1 MEQRIQEIVSY
12 WQEHVQED
20 YLLDELNHMTDE
32 EKIDAFYQDLK
43 FGTGGLRGILKVGP
57 ACMNLYVVKR
67 ATLGVV
73 SYILKKIRRNRRKVV
88 IGYDTRHR
96 SKEFAQLTAQVLS
109 AFDIDVYMFQE
120 PLPTPCVS
128 RNRRKVVI
136 GYDTR
141 HRSKEFAQLTAQVLS
156 AFDIDV
162 YMFQEPLP
170 TPCVSFAIRALQ
182 ACMGI
187 MITASHN
194 PAIYNGYK
202 VYGQDGCQ
210 ITNGIA
216 KEIYQEILQHDYFE
230 DIPDAQSE
238 KIIDIPEEVLNA
250 YFDQV
255 LSQQVQTIDSKSL
268 KIVYTPLYGTGRK
281 PVQEVLKR
289 AGFKNVSIVKEQ
301 EMPNG
306 DFPTCPKPNPEE
318 YTPLYGTGRK
328 PVQEVLKR
336 AGFKNVS
343 IVKEQEMPNGDFPTC
358 PKPNPEE
365 EQALA
370 LAICQAQQEQADIVL
385 ATDPDCDRVSIAVKQ
400 KDTYVI
406 LSANELGCLLLD
418 YICAYSQNVENKVF
432 LKTIVTTDLSEMI
445 ASHYHVRTINT
456 LTGFKYIG
464 EQISLLEKAGKE
476 DQFLFGFEE
485 SCGFLKGSY
494 VRDKDAVVAS
504 LLICEMAAF
513 YKTQNQTLSMKNQEL
528 YQRYQTCLNT
538 QSSYKLEG
546 AKGKEHMDQI
556 MEAFRYEIQM
566 IGKESIVLKKDYK
579 QGIDHLPPS
588 NVIKLYLSNNA
599 SIVLRPSGTEPKLKV
614 YYSILADDME
624 ICHQIQKPL
633 EDAISK
639 IITNYQ

>member
-128 RNRRKVVI
+128 
-136 GYDTR
+136 
-141 HRSKEFAQLTAQVLS
+141 
-156 AFDIDV
+156 
-162 YMFQEPLP
+162 
-170 TPCVSFAIRALQ
+170 FAIRALQ

-238 KIIDIPEEVLNA
+238 KIVDIPEEVLNT

-255 LSQQVQTIDSKSL
+255 LSQQVQIVDPRSL

-301 EMPNG
+301 EMP
-306 DFPTCPKPNPEE
+306 D
-318 YTPLYGTGRK
+318 
-328 PVQEVLKR
+328 
-336 AGFKNVS
+336 
-343 IVKEQEMPNGDFPTC
+343 GDFPTC

-365 EQALA
+365 EKALA
-370 LAICQAQQEQADIVL
+370 LAIKQAQQEQADIVL

-418 YICAYSQNVENKVF
+418 YICAYSQNIENKVF

-464 EQISLLEKAGKE
+464 EQIYLLEKEGKE

-528 YQRYQTCLNT
+528 YQRYQTCLNM

-546 AKGKEHMDQI
+546 AKGKEYMDQI

>member
-96 SKEFAQLTAQVLS
+96 SKEFA
-109 AFDIDVYMFQE
+109 
-120 PLPTPCVS
+120 
-128 RNRRKVVI
+128 R
-136 GYDTR
+136 
-141 HRSKEFAQLTAQVLS
+141 LTAQVLS

-238 KIIDIPEEVLNA
+238 KIVDIPEEVLNT

-255 LSQQVQTIDSKSL
+255 LSQQVQIVDPRSL

-301 EMPNG
+301 EMP
-306 DFPTCPKPNPEE
+306 D
-318 YTPLYGTGRK
+318 
-328 PVQEVLKR
+328 
-336 AGFKNVS
+336 
-343 IVKEQEMPNGDFPTC
+343 GDFPTC

-365 EQALA
+365 EKALA
-370 LAICQAQQEQADIVL
+370 LAIKQAQQEQADIVL

-418 YICAYSQNVENKVF
+418 YICAYSQNIENKVF

-464 EQISLLEKAGKE
+464 EQIYLLEKEGKE

-528 YQRYQTCLNT
+528 YQRYQTCLNM

-546 AKGKEHMDQI
+546 AKGKEYMDQI

>member
-1 MEQRIQEIVSY
+1 MEQRIQEKVSY
-12 WQEHVQED
+12 WQEHVQEG
-20 YLLDELNHMTDE
+20 YLLDELNHMTEE

-67 ATLGVV
+67 ATLGVA
-73 SYILKKIRRNRRKVV
+73 SYILKKTRRNRRKVV

-96 SKEFAQLTAQVLS
+96 SKEFA
-109 AFDIDVYMFQE
+109 
-120 PLPTPCVS
+120 
-128 RNRRKVVI
+128 R
-136 GYDTR
+136 
-141 HRSKEFAQLTAQVLS
+141 LTAQVLS

-170 TPCVSFAIRALQ
+170 TPCVSFAIRAMQ

-210 ITNGIA
+210 ITNLVA
-216 KEIYQEILQHDYFE
+216 KNIYQEILQHDYFE

-238 KIIDIPEEVLNA
+238 KIVDIPEEVLNT

-255 LSQQVQTIDSKSL
+255 LSQQVQIVDPRSL

-301 EMPNG
+301 EMP
-306 DFPTCPKPNPEE
+306 D
-318 YTPLYGTGRK
+318 
-328 PVQEVLKR
+328 
-336 AGFKNVS
+336 
-343 IVKEQEMPNGDFPTC
+343 GDFPTC

-370 LAICQAQQEQADIVL
+370 LAIKQAQQEQADIVL

-418 YICAYSQNVENKVF
+418 YICAYSQNIENKVF

-494 VRDKDAVVAS
+494 VRDKDAGVAS

-556 MEAFRYEIQM
+556 MEAFRYEVQM

>member
-1 MEQRIQEIVSY
+1 MEQRIQEKVSY
-12 WQEHVQED
+12 WQEHVQEG
-20 YLLDELNHMTDE
+20 YLLDELNHMTEE

-67 ATLGVV
+67 ATLGVA
-73 SYILKKIRRNRRKVV
+73 SYILKKTRRNRRKVV

-96 SKEFAQLTAQVLS
+96 SKEFA
-109 AFDIDVYMFQE
+109 
-120 PLPTPCVS
+120 
-128 RNRRKVVI
+128 R
-136 GYDTR
+136 
-141 HRSKEFAQLTAQVLS
+141 LTAQVLS

-170 TPCVSFAIRALQ
+170 TPCVSFAIRAMQ

-210 ITNGIA
+210 ITNLVA
-216 KEIYQEILQHDYFE
+216 KNIYQEILQHDYFE

-238 KIIDIPEEVLNA
+238 KIVDIPEEVLNT

-255 LSQQVQTIDSKSL
+255 LSQQVQIVDPRSL

-301 EMPNG
+301 EMP
-306 DFPTCPKPNPEE
+306 D
-318 YTPLYGTGRK
+318 
-328 PVQEVLKR
+328 
-336 AGFKNVS
+336 
-343 IVKEQEMPNGDFPTC
+343 GDFPTC

-370 LAICQAQQEQADIVL
+370 LAIKQAQQEQADIVL

-418 YICAYSQNVENKVF
+418 YICAYSQNIENKVF

-556 MEAFRYEIQM
+556 MEAFRYEVQM

>member
-73 SYILKKIRRNRRKVV
+73 SYILKKIR
-88 IGYDTRHR
+88 
-96 SKEFAQLTAQVLS
+96 
-109 AFDIDVYMFQE
+109 
-120 PLPTPCVS
+120 

-255 LSQQVQTIDSKSL
+255 LSQQVQIVDPRSL

-318 YTPLYGTGRK
+318 EK
-328 PVQEVLKR
+328 
-336 AGFKNVS
+336 
-343 IVKEQEMPNGDFPTC
+343 
-358 PKPNPEE
+358 
-365 EQALA
+365 ALA
-370 LAICQAQQEQADIVL
+370 LAIRQAQQEQADIVL

-418 YICAYSQNVENKVF
+418 YICAYSKDVKDKVF

-445 ASHYHVRTINT
+445 ASHYHVRTVNT

-579 QGIDHLPPS
+579 QGIDRLPPS

-624 ICHQIQKPL
+624 ICHQIQNPL
-633 EDAISK
+633 EEAISK

>member
-128 RNRRKVVI
+128 
-136 GYDTR
+136 
-141 HRSKEFAQLTAQVLS
+141 
-156 AFDIDV
+156 
-162 YMFQEPLP
+162 
-170 TPCVSFAIRALQ
+170 FAIRALQ

-238 KIIDIPEEVLNA
+238 KIVDIPEEVLNT

-255 LSQQVQTIDSKSL
+255 LSQQVQIVDPRSL

-301 EMPNG
+301 EMP
-306 DFPTCPKPNPEE
+306 D
-318 YTPLYGTGRK
+318 
-328 PVQEVLKR
+328 
-336 AGFKNVS
+336 
-343 IVKEQEMPNGDFPTC
+343 GDFPTC

-365 EQALA
+365 EKALA
-370 LAICQAQQEQADIVL
+370 LAIKQAQQEQADIVL

-418 YICAYSQNVENKVF
+418 YICAYSQNIENKVF

-464 EQISLLEKAGKE
+464 EQIYLLEKEGKE

-528 YQRYQTCLNT
+528 YQRYQTCLNM

-546 AKGKEHMDQI
+546 AKGKEYMDQI

-633 EDAISK
+633 EEAISK

>member
-73 SYILKKIRRNRRKVV
+73 SYILKKIR
-88 IGYDTRHR
+88 
-96 SKEFAQLTAQVLS
+96 
-109 AFDIDVYMFQE
+109 
-120 PLPTPCVS
+120 

-318 YTPLYGTGRK
+318 
-328 PVQEVLKR
+328 
-336 AGFKNVS
+336 
-343 IVKEQEMPNGDFPTC
+343 
-358 PKPNPEE
+358 

-370 LAICQAQQEQADIVL
+370 LAIRQAQQEQADIVL

-633 EDAISK
+633 EEAISK